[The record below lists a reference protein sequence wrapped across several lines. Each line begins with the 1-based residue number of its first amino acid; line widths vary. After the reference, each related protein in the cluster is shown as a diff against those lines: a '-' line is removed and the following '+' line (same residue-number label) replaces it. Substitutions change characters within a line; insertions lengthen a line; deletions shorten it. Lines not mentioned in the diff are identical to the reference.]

1 MHCIRLWNVLRRV
14 VATTF
19 APTTTQNNTHFLS
32 LLCSLG
38 LFIVAIVWYI
48 YLLAPLHLYCP
59 FPVVALG
66 SCGHGVFIADLCMI
80 EMLTRPGMFGKDVTR
95 DMFIMTGPCHLA
107 RGRKKWFLNH
117 RRKQAA
123 RSLHQYHIR
132 TSMSR
137 RIPGITTMRLQTPI
151 SFNNYNTTPPA
162 STTFGNITLS
172 APSIHLLQHQ
182 APPIQRCLPC
192 SSHGLVL
199 RPCASHLNT

>member
-32 LLCSLG
+32 LLLCPSDC
-38 LFIVAIVWYI
+38 FIVAIVWYI

-59 FPVVALG
+59 FPVALG

-80 EMLTRPGMFGKDVTR
+80 EMLTRRRMFGKDVTR

-137 RIPGITTMRLQTPI
+137 RIPGMT
-151 SFNNYNTTPPA
+151 NNEVADPYL
-162 STTFGNITLS
+162 F
-172 APSIHLLQHQ
+172 
-182 APPIQRCLPC
+182 
-192 SSHGLVL
+192 
-199 RPCASHLNT
+199 